1 MPHTRGVYGFDVCK
15 AFNFIATCGVE
26 RDIML
31 WNPFTGRSIGMLTG
45 HTASVQKVIVVE
57 DDNQLISL
65 STDKVIKIWD
75 LRTNK
80 CMQTIMDKEHYWPE
94 NKITSLM
101 FNGMKKCIVSGAV
114 KLKERH
120 RIKKSNLQASNPL
133 VFSLFNSNFGQVVAG
148 DANCTVNVFNVE
160 TGEKVFAFDEVGPP
174 PHSEK
179 LTSLTKKRPSLLTFI
194 FFL

>member
-1 MPHTRGVYGFDVCK
+1 
-15 AFNFIATCGVE
+15 
-26 RDIML
+26 
-31 WNPFTGRSIGMLTG
+31 MLTG
-45 HTASVQKVIVVE
+45 HTASVQTVIVVE

-101 FNGMKKCIVSGAV
+101 FNGVKKCIVSGAV

-160 TGEKVFAFDEVGPP
+160 TGEKVFAFDEVGSPP
-174 PHSEK
+174 
-179 LTSLTKKRPSLLTFI
+179 TQ
-194 FFL
+194 